1 MDPTLSVSKGV
12 FVFKN
17 GGNFKNKKRT
27 PSKKVSCILGEET
40 TKEPFYRKY
49 SETWEQFK
57 SDIETLQKES
67 NTQILEDLVK
77 YVGNVDKLAN
87 ILPVAALLT
96 GINQPDHEDQFAT
109 LSHRIKESINSSVAI
124 IKARDAAHLKNAI
137 ESLVFEVIQ
146 NQDDDNRESK
156 RLRKTKL
163 NMDMLKPDFESFNP
177 LVLQDFILILSSYSQ
192 RIPIALILGVATAVS
207 ALHSALPYHVTS
219 KINLRIFQTQSAPL
233 GLNEILEKVILSP
246 KQNFHLS
253 GKAFKFLTHI
263 FLFYDFSIA
272 GFIHSFKYCLM
283 EHFLQGNVMAL
294 CSNYEESLKYI
305 NKFDHEEFEYI
316 RRLPSFRPYVESLQD
331 YQKIIDILT
340 DDEY

>member
-1 MDPTLSVSKGV
+1 M
-12 FVFKN
+12 
-17 GGNFKNKKRT
+17 
-27 PSKKVSCILGEET
+27 GEET

-163 NMDMLKPDFESFNP
+163 NMDMLEAWFASQNSKTLVVILPDFESFNP

-233 GLNEILEKVILSP
+233 G
-246 KQNFHLS
+246 
-253 GKAFKFLTHI
+253 KFFT
-263 FLFYDFSIA
+263 
-272 GFIHSFKYCLM
+272 
-283 EHFLQGNVMAL
+283 
-294 CSNYEESLKYI
+294 
-305 NKFDHEEFEYI
+305 
-316 RRLPSFRPYVESLQD
+316 
-331 YQKIIDILT
+331 
-340 DDEY
+340 